1 MAYQLTDRAKSLLNK
16 VNIEP
21 NIILSI
27 DGYDRV
33 FGTEDLQVYVTI
45 GYPGLLI
52 GGGWT
57 IGGLIDAT
65 NSDDYISLD
74 GTTTNITQQLDLDKN
89 NASST
94 QTVKVRLVDMNG
106 EITRLISPGYELSD
120 ILYRNARLR
129 LGFKQGAYPADYV
142 DLFIGKIQQV
152 EASSGYV
159 ELTIAHPEELKR
171 SEIFPKIET
180 VLTSD
185 LNYYSAVIQDL
196 TWYQQGAFQGVV
208 EVRYINTPFI
218 GDVANLSVSGNLI
231 TVAID
236 SGVTKASTI
245 REAVI
250 NSLQVSQMAI
260 PIVTGNKNATQV
272 THPTTQLTVGNT
284 VQVEDVTGFLSPSAP
299 LFRTYL
305 RINDEIMEYTGIDT
319 ATNTFT
325 GVTRHVLTSVGNN
338 HKADDTVSSFYKLGD
353 DTENSN
359 AIDLALKVML
369 SGPQAQYLTGQTD
382 LKFYDFGTG
391 PVYPNALLAMGIDL
405 KREYN
410 IQVGDGINIS
420 NTLDIA
426 NAVNS
431 TIEDY
436 EVIDL
441 GTIIYVTGASFVAET
456 GSSAEFTLSSKY
468 NTLPDGCGFLPYQVD
483 IDRFKQ
489 IQARFPSSIAN
500 YEIYLKDTVKPKDFI
515 NVDLFLPSALYSIPR
530 QGKSSVGISAPPLY
544 EGDSKILSVET
555 LKNVN
560 KLKTTRT
567 VNKYFY
573 NSIIYKY
580 NEDSIED
587 RALSGRIIYS
597 ANSQNRINAPNKPY
611 TITARGLRPSNANT
625 QLIERNCQ
633 RLLQRYQFGAE
644 TIPVEPD
651 YKTGFTMEVGDSVIF
666 GDGEIQL
673 SDTSSGDRNF
683 KPRVFEVVNKE
694 FDWRSGNIRLNIVDT
709 NFSSGVRYGV
719 WSPASEI
726 NSGSTTTAIQ
736 LTNSFGSVSEQDK
749 WTPYLKRTIR
759 VRSPDYTYNH
769 LVKLQGF
776 DPIDEH
782 KMLITPALPSA
793 PLAGYIVDVPNYD
806 DLNVQADSLYKA
818 VHPFWNPTVT
828 IPAGAPGYSS
838 SSFQVSTADL
848 SLFFENC
855 IIRVHSN
862 DYSDDSGTKLI
873 KVVAIDTMAEVI
885 YLNDDLGFIAG
896 AGYQVDLIG
905 FASDQGAPY
914 VWL

>member
-1 MAYQLTDRAKSLLNK
+1 MAYQLTDRAKSLLNR

-33 FGTEDLQVYVTI
+33 FGTEDLKIYVTI
-45 GYPGLLI
+45 GYPGLII
-52 GGGWT
+52 GGGWI

-89 NASST
+89 NATST

-106 EITRLISPGYELSD
+106 EITRLISPGYDLSD

-129 LGFKQGAYPADYV
+129 LGFKEGAYPADYV

-152 EASSGYV
+152 EAASGYV

-180 VLTSD
+180 TLTSD

-272 THPTTQLTVGNT
+272 THPTTQLTVGNS
-284 VQVEDVTGFLSPSAP
+284 VQVEDVTGFLLPSAP

-305 RINDEIMEYTGIDT
+305 RINDEIMEYTGIDI

-325 GVTRHVLTSVGNN
+325 GITRHVLTSVGNN

-369 SGPQAQYLTGQTD
+369 SGPDQYYLFEQGGV
-382 LKFYDFGTG
+382 KFYDFGTG
-391 PVYPNALLAMGIDL
+391 TVYPNAILVTGIDL

-410 IQVGDGINIS
+410 IQIGDSIDIFNSAVMGNNI
-420 NTLDIA
+420 
-426 NAVNS
+426 NS

-441 GTIIYVTGASFVAET
+441 GTIIYVTGASFSVELDSLAVFNLGT
-456 GSSAEFTLSSKY
+456 QY
-468 NTLPDGCGFLPYQVD
+468 NTLPDGCGFMPYQVD
-483 IDRFKQ
+483 IDRFKL

-500 YEIYLKDTVKPKDFI
+500 YEIYLKDTIKPKDFI

-544 EGDSKILSVET
+544 EGDSKILSIET
-555 LKNVN
+555 LKSVN

-597 ANSQNRINAPNKPY
+597 ADSQNRINAPNKPY

-625 QLIERNCQ
+625 QLIERNCK
-633 RLLQRYQFGAE
+633 RLLQRYQFAAE

-651 YKTGFTMEVGDSVIF
+651 YKTGFSMEVGDSVIF

-673 SDTSSGDRNF
+673 SDTSTGDRSF

-719 WSPASEI
+719 WSPASEL
-726 NSGSTTTAIQ
+726 NSGSTTTVIQ
-736 LTNSFGSVSEQDK
+736 LTNSFGSDSEQDK
-749 WTPYLKRTIR
+749 WTPYLKKTIR

-782 KMLITPALPSA
+782 KMIVTPALPSA

-806 DLNVQADSLYKA
+806 DLNLQADSLYKA
-818 VHPFWNPTVT
+818 AHPFWTPTVT
-828 IPAGAPGYSS
+828 IPAGAGSYSS
-838 SSFQVSTADL
+838 SNFKVNTADL
-848 SLFFENC
+848 PLFYVDAVLRIHNLDF
-855 IIRVHSN
+855 
-862 DYSDDSGTKLI
+862 SDDTAGTII
-873 KVVAIDTMAEVI
+873 KVSSIDTVNEII
-885 YLNDDLGFIAG
+885 YATQDFGFIAG
-896 AGYQVDLIG
+896 AGYKVDLIG
-905 FASDQGAPY
+905 FASDEGAPY